1 LLLLSV
7 RKWGGSIVRRSIIL
21 LGIVGILFVD
31 ITLGYAEGPAMRR
44 GPMRMPTRELPLTPD
59 QEARYLRLRQKFNE
73 ETTLLRGALLTKRLE
88 VQFLWTNPKADPG
101 EIVEKER
108 ELRDLQNEM
117 GEKIMHHQLDVRKL
131 LSSEQI
137 PLYGAELGLGPVFG
151 RGPMVDHG
159 MGHHAPR
166 FWR

>member
-1 LLLLSV
+1 M
-7 RKWGGSIVRRSIIL
+7 RRSIIL

-31 ITLGYAEGPAMRR
+31 VTLGHSEGPAMRQ

-59 QEARYLRLRQKFNE
+59 QEARYLGLRQRFNE
-73 ETTLLRGALLTKRLE
+73 ETALLRGALLTKRLE
-88 VQFLWTNPKADPG
+88 VQFLWTNPKADPN
-101 EIVEKER
+101 EIMEKER

-117 GEKIMHHQLDVRKL
+117 GEKMLGHQLDVRKL
-131 LSSEQI
+131 LTSEQI
-137 PLYGAELGLGPVFG
+137 SLYGPELGLGPVFG
-151 RGPMVDHG
+151 RGPMGDHG